1 MLTSLITILN
11 TQKSITLNLL
21 QLQAGGRPKDGQVP
35 GQQARKKA
43 NVWEKIKATEWLRLE
58 KEKRLTGQILE
69 TKERRLKQGAAKGAR
84 TGGHSRKMLELGR
97 RKGWNR
103 GWGKIG

>member
-1 MLTSLITILN
+1 M
-11 TQKSITLNLL
+11 
-21 QLQAGGRPKDGQVP
+21 

-69 TKERRLKQGAAKGAR
+69 TKERREAD
-84 TGGHSRKMLELGR
+84 TGSC
-97 RKGWNR
+97 
-103 GWGKIG
+103 